1 MIRTNLFH
9 TMAMAFGNCFLRF
22 RQDVG
27 YAKKNEERDVHYDAD
42 PGPVVHTPVS
52 ELRIRIPRVVSCT
65 DCAEHR
71 VLQHYEPESVPWSC
85 DDCVGG
91 GILPLYRINP
101 QMKKNV

>member
-1 MIRTNLFH
+1 
-9 TMAMAFGNCFLRF
+9 
-22 RQDVG
+22 
-27 YAKKNEERDVHYDAD
+27 
-42 PGPVVHTPVS
+42 
-52 ELRIRIPRVVSCT
+52 VSCT

-71 VLQHYEPESVPWSC
+71 VLKHCEPESVPWSC

>member
-1 MIRTNLFH
+1 
-9 TMAMAFGNCFLRF
+9 MAFGNCFLRF
-22 RQDVG
+22 RQDEG
-27 YAKKNEERDVHYDAD
+27 YAKKNEERQVYSVCDND

-52 ELRIRIPRVVSCT
+52 ELRIRIPRIVSCT

-71 VLQHYEPESVPWSC
+71 ILQHCEPESVPWSC